1 MIRLKDGSLNF
12 LQAMNLGCTSNG
24 VRLENI
30 NNETNKKVIDNDSK
44 NGYVIVSP
52 CCGYE
57 QSGIEPCGEDAKLA
71 LSDFNMKRIAEVMT
85 TCKENKFRYM
95 PIFGRL
101 TQNNEEWYE
110 AAFIIYPYWTNDK
123 PHTFD
128 ELQTFAIG
136 LAKRFN
142 QGTILIKR
150 PGEKPVYVTKEG
162 NTECEIG
169 EERDAIS
176 DLTEHYFTDL
186 HKHNTNAT
194 SVYAGAYINPR
205 PGSLMASHVRFLKG
219 EKFISYP

>member
-1 MIRLKDGSLNF
+1 MIRLKDDNLNF

-57 QSGIEPCGEDAKLA
+57 QSGIEPCGEDSKLA
-71 LSDFNMKRIAEVMT
+71 LSDFNMKQIAEMMT
-85 TCKENKFRYM
+85 TCRENKFRYM
-95 PIFGRL
+95 PIFGCF
-101 TQNNEEWYE
+101 TQNNENWYE
-110 AAFIIYPYWTNDK
+110 AAFVIYPYWTNDK

-136 LAKRFN
+136 LVKRFK
-142 QGTILIKR
+142 QETMLVKK
-150 PGEKPVYVTKEG
+150 PGEKPIYVTKEG
-162 NTECEIG
+162 KTECEIG
-169 EERDAIS
+169 EKTDAIS
-176 DLTEHYFTDL
+176 DLSEQFFTDL
-186 HKHNTNAT
+186 HKRNTNAA
-194 SVYAGAYINPR
+194 SAYAGAYINPR

>member
-1 MIRLKDGSLNF
+1 MIRLKDDSLNF

-57 QSGIEPCGEDAKLA
+57 QSGIEPCGEDSKLA
-71 LSDFNMKRIAEVMT
+71 LSDFNIKRIIEVMT
-85 TCKENKFRYM
+85 TCRENKFRYM
-95 PIFGRL
+95 PIFGCF
-101 TQNNEEWYE
+101 TQNNENWYE
-110 AAFIIYPYWTNDK
+110 AAFVIYPYWTNDIQ
-123 PHTFD
+123 HTFE
-128 ELQTFAIG
+128 ELLTFSTG
-136 LAKRFN
+136 LAKGFN
-142 QGTILIKR
+142 QETILVKR
-150 PGEKPVYVTKEG
+150 PGDKPVYVTKEG

-176 DLTEHYFTDL
+176 DLAEHYFTDL

-205 PGSLMASHVRFLKG
+205 PGSLTGSHVRFLKG

>member
-1 MIRLKDGSLNF
+1 
-12 LQAMNLGCTSNG
+12 
-24 VRLENI
+24 
-30 NNETNKKVIDNDSK
+30 
-44 NGYVIVSP
+44 
-52 CCGYE
+52 
-57 QSGIEPCGEDAKLA
+57 
-71 LSDFNMKRIAEVMT
+71 
-85 TCKENKFRYM
+85 
-95 PIFGRL
+95 
-101 TQNNEEWYE
+101 
-110 AAFIIYPYWTNDK
+110 
-123 PHTFD
+123 
-128 ELQTFAIG
+128 

-194 SVYAGAYINPR
+194 SVYAGTYINPR

>member
-1 MIRLKDGSLNF
+1 MIRLKDDSLNF

-30 NNETNKKVIDNDSK
+30 NNETKKKVIDNDSK

-57 QSGIEPCGEDAKLA
+57 QSGIEPCGEGAKLA

-95 PIFGRL
+95 PIFGRF

-162 NTECEIG
+162 KEGSMLSFPSYKVEDKWYTHVWFPISRELQSEI
-169 EERDAIS
+169 EQKITAR
-176 DLTEHYFTDL
+176 L
-186 HKHNTNAT
+186 
-194 SVYAGAYINPR
+194 GA
-205 PGSLMASHVRFLKG
+205 
-219 EKFISYP
+219 